1 MSDKDTKSDSIQ
13 YATLENVNKCIDNA
27 FRLYDDAS
35 KTSTPTKAALIE
47 LGIEELAKGLLITFK
62 TSEFEK
68 QSLSW
73 SLYDDSIFTGQ
84 KGNNF
89 KESLEQYK
97 IVDFTTHRHDKK
109 LDLIQFVFKKA
120 EELYSNNKTD
130 LGLIFDIILKYY
142 EQYFQKSNEGPFN
155 MLDKGFSFLKG
166 INITKLF
173 EKKNDGFYV
182 NFKNGKAIAPKDE
195 PFQINEL
202 ISVFVITYLLL
213 NIILNYLDG
222 FDLTSPKTDLK
233 KLLGKIYDMLPD
245 YVKKSLSDI
254 DE

>member
-1 MSDKDTKSDSIQ
+1 MK
-13 YATLENVNKCIDNA
+13 IDVSRSTARMLMRAMKKGFNGLDGETPEDYNQA
-27 FRLYDDAS
+27 IRVLFRLAYYNDNVFL
-35 KTSTPTKAALIE
+35 T
-47 LGIEELAKGLLITFK
+47 
-62 TSEFEK
+62 TSEVEK

>member
-1 MSDKDTKSDSIQ
+1 MNDNNKNSDKKE
-13 YATLENVNKCIDNA
+13 YATLENVDKCIDNA

-35 KTSTPTKAALIE
+35 KTSVPTKAALIE
-47 LGIEELAKGLLITFK
+47 LGIEEMAKGLLITFK
-62 TSEFEK
+62 TPEFEK
-68 QSLSW
+68 QSLFW
-73 SLYDDSIFTGQ
+73 SLYDDSIFAGQ
-84 KGNNF
+84 NGNNF

-109 LDLIQFVFKKA
+109 LDIIQFVFKKA

-130 LGLIFDIILKYY
+130 LGILFDIILKYY

-195 PFQINEL
+195 SFQINEL
-202 ISVFVITYLLL
+202 ISVFVVTYLLL
-213 NIILNYLDG
+213 NIILNSLDG
-222 FDLTSPKTDLK
+222 FDLTSSKTDIK

-245 YVKKSLSDI
+245 NVKKSLEDI
-254 DE
+254 DK